1 MSPDPCLPC
10 GLPVSLTPLDH
21 QPDPQQGTVLE
32 IMRATYERGG
42 VLAFFSGNDAGM
54 A

>member
-1 MSPDPCLPC
+1 ML
-10 GLPVSLTPLDH
+10 LTPLEDH
-21 QPDPQQGTVLE
+21 PGHQQGTVLE

-54 A
+54 TQP